1 MTRYGLVCLLL
12 GALAWGQAA
21 APTATPAAQTPASPS
36 NPAQAGA
43 APAPNPEQPDV
54 SKIAPDQAVITI
66 VGVCENPPADKSAA
80 SDCKTVVTREN
91 LEKMINAVG
100 PNMPARAR
108 RQFATRYA
116 DALVKAQK
124 AHQMGLDQGPD
135 FDEHLMIARLSIMSQ
150 MLGQALQKKAADI
163 SDQDIQDYY
172 NKNIADFEEVNL
184 QRIYIPRQQQPSA
197 TKKPATAAGK
207 TAAKSESKDSSAGE
221 ATMKAEAE
229 KLLVR
234 AKAGENFDKLQAEA
248 FVVAGIKMKSPTSKL
263 GDVRRSGLS
272 PTQVSC
278 MDLKKGA
285 VSSLLSDQSGY
296 YICKAGEKETLS
308 LDKVKD
314 EIRGE
319 LTSQRMQDSMKAVTE
334 SATITFEDAYFGP
347 APPPGPRGMMPM
359 PPTHQAPNPG
369 PK

>member
-1 MTRYGLVCLLL
+1 MIRYGLVCLLL

-21 APTATPAAQTPASPS
+21 APTATPAAQAPASPS

-43 APAPNPEQPDV
+43 PAPNPEQPDI

-66 VGVCENPPADKSAA
+66 VGVCDNPPADKSAA
-80 SDCKTVVTREN
+80 SDCKTVITREN
-91 LEKMINAVG
+91 LEKMINAVA
-100 PNMPARAR
+100 PNMPPRAR

-124 AHQMGLDQGPD
+124 AHELGLDQGAD
-135 FDEHLMIARLSIMSQ
+135 FDEHMMIARLSIMSQ
-150 MLGQALQKKAADI
+150 MLGQSLQKKAADI

-172 NKNIADFEEVNL
+172 NKNAADFEEVNL

-197 TKKPATAAGK
+197 AKKTTTAAGK
-207 TAAKSESKDSSAGE
+207 TAASAPKDSSAGE
-221 ATMKAEAE
+221 AAMKAEAE

-234 AKAGENFDKLQAEA
+234 AKAGEDFDKLQAEA
-248 FVVAGIKMKSPTSKL
+248 FVVAGIKTKSPTAKL

-278 MDLKKGA
+278 MDLKKGG

-296 YICKAGEKETLS
+296 YICKAGEKETLP

-314 EIRGE
+314 EIRGQ
-319 LTSQRMQDSMKAVTE
+319 LTSQRMQDSMKAVTA

-359 PPTHQAPNPG
+359 PPTHQVPNSG